1 MYTLDIP
8 IVLTASQTG
17 LVLKAQLVNS
27 AGANVGSEITGAVV
41 EIGGG
46 NYLAH
51 LTAIP
56 DGHRGGVKFY
66 TGSLP
71 SGLKA
76 FAAINPEEA
85 ENTDVKT
92 SSVEGGGGG
101 GDALQRTQAIRVSDQ
116 QDNSEDLYLVIG
128 DSYTTDN
135 GRAVHFLDAKGLW
148 PDLDEGTVEF
158 LIQGTSIDAEVVTA
172 TGTGKEVKVELTSTD
187 TAGLLVGKSRYQL
200 RHVLAQVDPTP
211 DDVET
216 LATGR
221 LIVKATP

>member
-1 MYTLDIP
+1 MAYTLLIP
-8 IVLTASQTG
+8 INLGASQTG
-17 LVLKAQLVNS
+17 LSLKAQLFADGV
-27 AGANVGSEITGAVV
+27 AVGSEITTGFTEDGLGDYNWKYA
-41 EIGGG
+41 GF
-46 NYLAH
+46 
-51 LTAIP
+51 P
-56 DGHRGGVKFY
+56 DGFRGIVKFY
-66 TGSLP
+66 TGTLP
-71 SGLKA
+71 GGYKA
-76 FAAINPEEA
+76 RAAINPEEA

-158 LIQGTSIDAEVVTA
+158 LIQGASIDAEVVTA
-172 TGTGKEVKVELTSTD
+172 TGTGKEVKVELTSVD
-187 TAGLLVGKSRYQL
+187 TAALVVGKSRYQL

>member
-1 MYTLDIP
+1 MYTLDFSIN
-8 IVLTASQTG
+8 LGASQTG
-17 LVLKAQLVNS
+17 LVLKAQLVNTV
-27 AGANVGSEITGAVV
+27 GVNVGSEITTTFT
-41 EIGGG
+41 EIGIGQ
-46 NYLAH
+46 YLAH

-66 TGSLP
+66 EGSLP

-101 GDALQRTQAIRVSDQ
+101 SDALQRTQAIRVSDQ
-116 QDNSEDLYLVIG
+116 DEDSEDIYIVQG
-128 DSYTTDN
+128 DSYSSDN
-135 GRAVHFLDAKGLW
+135 GRAFPFLDVKSLW
-148 PDLDEGTVEF
+148 PDLDAGTVQF
-158 LIQGTSIDAEVVTA
+158 YAQGTAIDATVVTA
-172 TGTGKEVKVELTSTD
+172 TGNNKEVKVELTSAE
-187 TAGLLVGKSRYQL
+187 TAALDVGRSRYSV
-200 RHVLAQVDPTP
+200 RHVLDGSP

-216 LATGR
+216 LAQGR